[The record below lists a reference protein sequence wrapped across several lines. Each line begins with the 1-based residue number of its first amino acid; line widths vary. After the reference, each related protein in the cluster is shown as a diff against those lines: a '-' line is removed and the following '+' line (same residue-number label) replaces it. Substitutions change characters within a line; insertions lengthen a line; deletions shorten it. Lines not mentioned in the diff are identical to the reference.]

1 MIRLLPIVMIIL
13 SVGAGVVYLWYGDI
27 RHAVYWFA
35 AAVLNVSVTF

>member
-1 MIRLLPIVMIIL
+1 MIRLLPIIMIIL
-13 SVGAGVVYLWYGDI
+13 SVGAGAIYLWQGDI